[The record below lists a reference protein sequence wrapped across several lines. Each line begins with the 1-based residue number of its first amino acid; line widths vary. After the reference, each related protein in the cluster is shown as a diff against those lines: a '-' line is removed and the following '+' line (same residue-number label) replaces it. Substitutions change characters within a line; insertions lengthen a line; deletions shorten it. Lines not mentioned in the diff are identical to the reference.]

1 MINQLEQMLT
11 AYDVWLD
18 RQPLAANTRS
28 AYRLQ
33 VHQFGAYL
41 AQRPPAIDDPLHQPF
56 AGDYAVRDYK
66 TYLKTERKAKPA
78 SVNLAL
84 AAIDHFYQFL
94 GRARPN
100 VQREDLPEQ
109 SPRALKS
116 AEQKA
121 FLRAVEHTPS
131 VRNRALAHLFFYS
144 GLRLGECAALNVDD
158 TRLSARKGIVIIR
171 SGKGDTY
178 REVPLNTQVRE
189 ALINWLKDRSTR
201 FPEFSEPALFLSL
214 KGKRLSSRAIDL
226 VLRQLGTDT
235 HLELSA
241 HVLRHTCLTN
251 LIRRGND
258 LVLVAE
264 VAGHKRLET
273 TRRYS
278 LPSLEDRER
287 AMEGLHVDY

>member
-1 MINQLEQMLT
+1 MINQLEQMLA
-11 AYDVWLD
+11 AYHVWLD
-18 RQPLAANTRS
+18 RQPLAAKTRS

-109 SPRALKS
+109 SP
-116 AEQKA
+116 
-121 FLRAVEHTPS
+121 
-131 VRNRALAHLFFYS
+131 ALAHLFFYS

-189 ALINWLKDRSTR
+189 ALINWLKERSTR
-201 FPEFSEPALFLSL
+201 FSELSGPALFLSL

-226 VLRQLGTDT
+226 VLRQLGTDA
-235 HLELSA
+235 HLQLSA

-278 LPSLEDRER
+278 LPSLEDHER
-287 AMEGLHVDY
+287 AMEGLHVDD